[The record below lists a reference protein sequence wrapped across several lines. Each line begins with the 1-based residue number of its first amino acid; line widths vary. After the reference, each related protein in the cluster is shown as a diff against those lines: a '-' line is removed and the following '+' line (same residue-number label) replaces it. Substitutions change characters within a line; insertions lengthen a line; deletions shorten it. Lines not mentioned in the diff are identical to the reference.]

1 MERLTQHLLLVLL
14 GGVTLR
20 VALTDAHLAYVQ
32 AGFRPLL
39 VFAGAVL
46 LLLGAIGAVRDWP
59 RHPTDEGADS
69 AEAAS
74 ELADGHGEHGHGGH
88 GHGGHGHGP
97 PRIAWLLVLPVAV
110 LLLVAPPALGAYT
123 AERQA
128 QPVVIPESVQNS
140 PLRLGP
146 DDAGADFRSMTLL
159 DFSMWALVDDTS
171 ALRGRSVRLQGFV
184 LPRADGTWSIARI
197 RISCCAADAVPVS
210 VVVDGDRGS
219 LQADQWVEVI
229 GTWGP
234 PAMHPDG
241 GYPEPV
247 IVPEAVRPI
256 EPPASPYEG

>member
-1 MERLTQHLLLVLL
+1 VERLTQHLLLVLL
-14 GGVTLR
+14 GGITLR

-39 VFAGAVL
+39 VFAGVVL

-59 RHPTDEGADS
+59 RYPADEDAGS
-69 AEAAS
+69 AEATP
-74 ELADGHGEHGHGGH
+74 EVADGHADHGHGD
-88 GHGGHGHGP
+88 HGHGP

-128 QPVVIPESVQNS
+128 QAIPIPESVQNS

-146 DDAGADFRSMTLL
+146 NDAGADYRSMTLL
-159 DFSMWALVDDTS
+159 DYSMWALHDDTS

-184 LPRADGTWSIARI
+184 LPRADGTWSVARI

-210 VVVDGDRGS
+210 VVVDGDRGT
-219 LQADQWVEVI
+219 LQADQWIEVI

-256 EPPASPYEG
+256 QPPADPYEG